1 MASNK
6 LMTTVQTP
14 SRFALPTCG
23 HAFEATV
30 WGVDSGS
37 FAGIATSF
45 VERERTATQI
55 TIKGGLGLVPAYV
68 PGTSAWSPPTS

>member
-23 HAFEATV
+23 HAFDASVRGTDL
-30 WGVDSGS
+30 G
-37 FAGIATSF
+37 FAGIGTS
-45 VERERTATQI
+45 VERERTATP
-55 TIKGGLGLVPAYV
+55 IKGGLGFATAYV
-68 PGTSAWSPPTS
+68 PGTTAWSPPTS